1 MTVNFSPLRS
11 LRGFSS
17 PGFVVSPTGDL
28 SVSGDATI
36 IGSLEASELI
46 INGISLLESEDSTV
60 SLSTAIIN
68 SSLTTLGVLEK
79 LEVDGD
85 VYIGISSTNF
95 ISIDNGTVVINSSEI
110 GSMDNIAIGQNTPS
124 NANFNEVAIGQIGN
138 TGQLDIVGSLTV
150 SDTATIA
157 TVNSVVIEVDDVTV
171 NNTPTEL
178 YHATRKDYVDSRI
191 SALSI
196 ALGA

>member
-1 MTVNFSPLRS
+1 
-11 LRGFSS
+11 
-17 PGFVVSPTGDL
+17 
-28 SVSGDATI
+28 
-36 IGSLEASELI
+36 
-46 INGISLLESEDSTV
+46 
-60 SLSTAIIN
+60 
-68 SSLTTLGVLEK
+68 VLEK

-124 NANFNEVAIGQIGN
+124 NANFNEVNIGQIGN
-138 TGQLDIVGSLTV
+138 TGQLEIVGSLTV

-157 TVNSVVIEVDDVTV
+157 TLNSTEIAADNVSI
-171 NNTPTEL
+171 NNTPTES